1 MCRRMSSSDEHP
13 STLDILGVSLPV
25 PVSTLI
31 WMQQVFWAL
40 GYVCLLG
47 SILFKQQYVGM
58 PFVALVL
65 NFGWEFAFGMIWVEQ
80 LGWEAHGH
88 RGWML
93 LNFIVLYQYVQLE
106 FTDNKKDAS
115 KESTIL
121 WSKMA
126 HRAIL
131 SVSIWSLLAAFVME
145 TNDYGGVYSSFLV
158 RFITSL
164 LTTQQLLESKTAPRY
179 EAVLP
184 GIFRLLSTICAS
196 LAFSKLVDHSILLSF
211 LFVGCFLWDSLYV
224 NVALYRYHSVPKE
237 KSE

>member
-1 MCRRMSSSDEHP
+1 MSSSDEYP

-25 PVSTLI
+25 PVSSLI

-47 SILFKQQYVGM
+47 SILYKKQYVGL
-58 PFVALVL
+58 PFAALVL
-65 NFGWEFAFGMIWVEQ
+65 NFGWEFTFGMIWVEQ

-106 FTDNKKDAS
+106 FTDDKRD
-115 KESTIL
+115 IL
-121 WSKMA
+121 WSKIG
-126 HRAIL
+126 HRAVL

-158 RFITSL
+158 RFLTSL
-164 LTTQQLLESKTAPRY
+164 LTTQQLLESTAIPPAWY
-179 EAVLP
+179 ETVLP
-184 GIFRLLSTICAS
+184 GIFRLLSTTCTS
-196 LAFSKLVDHSILLSF
+196 LVFSKLVDHSILLSF

-224 NVALYRYHSVPKE
+224 TIALHRFYSVPKE
-237 KSE
+237 KSD